1 MGSRYDSIVT
11 EPLPLCLGP
20 TYCPHIDL
28 AGSGSRRQAVV
39 ERQPIHDYLFT
50 SLIHGRG
57 TFTLAGTTV
66 EVTPGSTWI
75 APPGLPFCIR
85 FHTQVDLCF
94 VHASFTGDPAWRD
107 CTHHQVF
114 SLTPERERFLQP
126 DPLAL
131 WGCELPLTVPRTAAA
146 LWRREMPGLVAEWCS
161 GSPVGTLSAQAT
173 LGRLVASLVQ
183 AVSGPRQHLAPD
195 ERIALAAI
203 AARRRCG
210 IGLSVDDLAAL
221 AGYHRASF
229 TSRFSALHGEAP
241 RAFLA
246 RLRLDEAQSRLR
258 VGGWTVSD
266 LAASL
271 GYHDAETFARAYRR
285 HFGHPPSADF

>member
-1 MGSRYDSIVT
+1 M
-11 EPLPLCLGP
+11 
-20 TYCPHIDL
+20 
-28 AGSGSRRQAVV
+28 V
-39 ERQPIHDYLFT
+39 ERHPIHDYLFT
-50 SLIHGRG
+50 SLIRGQG

-66 EVTPGSTWI
+66 ELTPGSTWI
-75 APPGLPFCIR
+75 APPGLPFRVR
-85 FHTQVDLCF
+85 FQSAVELCF
-94 VHASFTGDPAWRD
+94 VHASFIGDQTWWDYAHR
-107 CTHHQVF
+107 QVF
-114 SLTPERERFLQP
+114 SLTPARGLFLQP

-131 WGCELPLTVPRTAAA
+131 WGCELPLIVPRTAAA

-173 LGRLVASLVQ
+173 LGRLVANLVQ
-183 AVSGPRQHLAPD
+183 AVSGPRQHLGPD
-195 ERIALAAI
+195 ERIALAAT

-229 TSRFSALHGEAP
+229 TSRFTAMYGDTP

-258 VGGWTVSD
+258 VGGWTIAD

-271 GYHDAETFARAYRR
+271 GYHDAETFTRAYRR
-285 HFGHPPSADF
+285 RFGHPPSAEF